1 MSAREGREGE
11 GGKGMEDKETKG
23 GEERMLRRE
32 GEGKRHNRTSRAFF
46 ILQGFH
52 WNLFVDL
59 IRFLQQISLFL
70 MFQSKTGVVIPD
82 NQHRQD

>member
-32 GEGKRHNRTSRAFF
+32 GEGKRRNRTSLAFF
-46 ILQGFH
+46 ILQLVCRAD
-52 WNLFVDL
+52 NLYDREVL
-59 IRFLQQISLFL
+59 S
-70 MFQSKTGVVIPD
+70 
-82 NQHRQD
+82 